1 MRRWSGGG
9 AGKVSLC
16 AETGGGLSVL
26 VMNKA
31 IGILLFLA
39 AGQVEVAPA
48 RSPERQVV
56 PVSIPWDVGLG
67 SNVYVV
73 GSHADAGAW
82 NPVSAHKLRWTS
94 GNVWTGQIAVQKG
107 TTLEYKFISR
117 SGASNQYCNGANVSW
132 EAGANRTSVVAAAS
146 AAPYS
151 GKTIYYYSSWTNATL
166 VTASSNAYPFTQ
178 LGTGRTGGEFLYR
191 VTGVPEEGEGLEFA
205 LTGNGAWDKPPS
217 GDGWGAEGNYY
228 TTLDAFL
235 VQDGQLYNYWP
246 SNTVSAPRAETS
258 YVNSSYAAITGRTI
272 RIYLP
277 RGYDSHPW
285 KRYPVIYMQDGQN
298 MADPANP
305 GGTGSWQADATARRE
320 ISQGRMREVII
331 VGVDNIPNYRRTEY
345 EPNGDTYPA
354 EVPGIANEYL
364 KFLVD
369 NVRPTLDY
377 NYRTLPDLRNT
388 LVGGSSMGG
397 IFSLYAGFETNVFG
411 GVLAMSPA
419 VTRAPNYKATLAGKP
434 KRPLRIY
441 MDTGTDEKQVGTL
454 PGGYYW
460 DDPWSA
466 YDSLLAIGY
475 APGGDLMMS
484 IGCGHAHN
492 EYAWRTRLPDA
503 FRFLLN
509 VRDDPNTIALDNLPP
524 SLGSVT
530 IAGPGTFPTLQQNS
544 YQLQVCNNLIQQAWT
559 NDGSSVLETRPWGT
573 LSVTSAVTTNLA
585 LWRIAAQPAP

>member
-1 MRRWSGGG
+1 M
-9 AGKVSLC
+9 A
-16 AETGGGLSVL
+16 VL
-26 VMNKA
+26 L
-31 IGILLFLA
+31 ILFLL
-39 AGQVEVAPA
+39 GVVVDVAPA

-56 PVSIPWDVGLG
+56 PVSTTWDVGSG

-117 SGASNQYCNGANVSW
+117 SGASNQYCNGANVTW
-132 EAGANRTSVVAAAS
+132 EAGANRTSVVVAAS
-146 AAPYS
+146 AAPFS

-178 LGTGRTGGEFLYR
+178 VGAGRTGGEFLYR

-205 LTGNGAWDKPPS
+205 LTGNGAWDKPPV
-217 GDGWGAEGNYY
+217 GDGWGAEGNYF

-246 SNTVSAPRAETS
+246 SNTVSAPRVETRL
-258 YVNSSYAAITGRTI
+258 VNSSYDPPITARTAY
-272 RIYLP
+272 IYLP

-320 ISQGRMREVII
+320 ISQGRIREVIM
-331 VGVDNIPNYRRTEY
+331 VGVANEPTARRSDY
-345 EPNGDTYPA
+345 NPPSDTYPGESA
-354 EVPGIANEYL
+354 GRADIYL
-364 KFLVD
+364 KFLLN

-377 NYRTLPDLRNT
+377 NYRTLPDFRNT

-419 VTRAPNYKATLAGKP
+419 VTRAPNYKATLASKP

-475 APGGDLMMS
+475 APGEDLMMR
-484 IGCGHAHN
+484 IGCSHAHN

-509 VRDDPNTIALDNLPP
+509 VRDDPNAIALAIFPTDLRSV
-524 SLGSVT
+524 SL
-530 IAGPGTFPTLQQNS
+530 AGPGAFPSLQQGS
-544 YQLQVCNNLIQQAWT
+544 YQLQVCHSLSQQNWT
-559 NDGSSVLETRPWGT
+559 NDGSAVLETRPWGT
-573 LSVTSAVTTNLA
+573 LAVTSTVTTNVV
-585 LWRIAAQPAP
+585 LWRIVAQPAP